1 MKIIYF
7 RSGQTFLHELLFT
20 IFKGIVQFAHWL
32 PNDMRKIYYGNQ
44 WGPSTVW
51 LPTFFKIS
59 SFVFSG
65 REKFIQVWK
74 DLKEILTWFYYF
86 FFVNNSSKD
95 VTFLC
100 CELCANIKQTNQA
113 SGKQTR
119 SALQRKTRLANKQKA
134 ICKNNGKF
142 ERKCSG
148 I

>member
-100 CELCANIKQTNQA
+100 CELCANKLDLLCKGKPDSQTNR
-113 SGKQTR
+113 KQF
-119 SALQRKTRLANKQKA
+119 AKTMVNLSENAV
-134 ICKNNGKF
+134 
-142 ERKCSG
+142 E
-148 I
+148 